1 LRKQPAVRRLLLA
14 NALWSGAVD
23 ESRPYV
29 FLFAVTV
36 LGITVAQASLVLEVL
51 VAGLSNGAVAI
62 GHLGDR
68 YGRAWLLQSGSLV
81 TGLAMMAGIAVRDVP
96 GALLLLLASGVGAA
110 TLVALPYPLFAGIA
124 GERSIGRYTGLYV
137 LTLSLGRI
145 IAPLVVG
152 AGIDLGARLYPAT
165 QVYPLM

>member
-1 LRKQPAVRRLLLA
+1 
-14 NALWSGAVD
+14 
-23 ESRPYV
+23 
-29 FLFAVTV
+29 V
-36 LGITVAQASLVLEVL
+36 LVVL
-51 VAGLSNGAVAI
+51 VAGLGIGAVAI

-68 YGRAWLLQSGSLV
+68 YGRAWLLQAGSLV
-81 TGLAMMAGIAVRDVP
+81 TGLAMTAGIAVRDVP

-137 LTLSLGRI
+137 LTLGLGRI
-145 IAPLVVG
+145 IAPMIVG

-165 QVYPLM
+165 EGYPLMWPVAGALALAGSAMLRRSINAARQDGARTGARL